1 MSSIAAERFATRGSE
16 RLRGAVGRGALL
28 AARRRN
34 GGRSFRS
41 ALFKDRYSHF
51 VGLMKFGLPAAAAAM
66 IALIALWPHLNFDD
80 DFRIG
85 FLSALKV
92 RDLENLTLVRARYLG
107 TDEKNRPYTVTAEMA
122 TQDNPKSDLIT
133 LSVPAADIT
142 LEDGTWV
149 ALTAKTGE
157 LHQNSRSLDLIG
169 QVSIFHDEGYS
180 FRTESVRIDLAAGSA
195 IGEEEIIGYGPMGR
209 IEASGIQVLD
219 KGRRVVFT
227 GKTKLIILP
236 GADERLGS
244 TLGNL
249 FK

>member
-1 MSSIAAERFATRGSE
+1 MNSLAAESFAARGGE

-28 AARRRN
+28 ARRN
-34 GGRSFRS
+34 GGARRVQA

-66 IALIALWPHLNFDD
+66 IGLIALWPHLTFDN

-122 TQDNPKSDLIT
+122 TQANPKSDLVT
-133 LSVPAADIT
+133 LSAPAADIT

-157 LHQNSRSLDLIG
+157 LHQKSRSLDLIG
-169 QVSIFHDEGYS
+169 QVSIFHDDGYS
-180 FRTESVRIDLAAGSA
+180 FRTESVRIDLAAGTA
-195 IGEEEIIGYGPMGR
+195 IGDEEIIGYGPMGR
-209 IEASGIQVLD
+209 IEASGIRVLD

-227 GKTKLIILP
+227 GKARLVILP
-236 GADERLGS
+236 GADERIGSALGG
-244 TLGNL
+244 LIE
-249 FK
+249 